1 MGCSKRHISF
11 VHRLVGQLQCTS
23 LFGWSK
29 LGTILGLEYLSAIKN
44 ATVQALEQQGFNVTS
59 VGDTPNDLSSYN
71 LVVFEA

>member
-1 MGCSKRHISF
+1 
-11 VHRLVGQLQCTS
+11 
-23 LFGWSK
+23 
-29 LGTILGLEYLSAIKN
+29 LGLEYLSAIKN